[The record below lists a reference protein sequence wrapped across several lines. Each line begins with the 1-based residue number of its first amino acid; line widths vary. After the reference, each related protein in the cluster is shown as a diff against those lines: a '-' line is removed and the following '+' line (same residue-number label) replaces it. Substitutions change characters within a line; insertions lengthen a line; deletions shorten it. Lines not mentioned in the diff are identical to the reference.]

1 MGNDAPLN
9 GWSDV
14 DRLLFPVKLGP
25 EMRDVNQEF
34 ATTALGET
42 PRTAGRNWLAAG
54 ARAGALLGCLAVWV
68 SGCGYGPVYGASG
81 GPRYEVVTGRVATSS
96 FEAVQDAAAGVRSEL
111 GPAGALGS
119 GYPRVVVEVL
129 RVDER
134 SIGVRSAGNSVPLAR
149 GSEIAVVGRAYVLER
164 VDAKPS
170 RDTGDFSRS
179 AQFAAGT
186 TPSAD
191 AASRSRA
198 VRDAARSLG
207 KALGRAL
214 LGLPEP
220 LEG

>member
-1 MGNDAPLN
+1 M
-9 GWSDV
+9 
-14 DRLLFPVKLGP
+14 KLGP

-34 ATTALGET
+34 ANPALGET
-42 PRTAGRNWLAAG
+42 HRQAFRRRLGVG
-54 ARAGALLGCLAVWV
+54 ARAGLLLWCL
-68 SGCGYGPVYGASG
+68 SGCGYQPIYGGSNG
-81 GPRYEVVTGRVATSS
+81 QRYEVVTGRVGTSS
-96 FEAVQDAAAGVRSEL
+96 FEAAPQVADGVRSEL

-119 GYPRVVVEVL
+119 GFPRVVVEVL

-134 SIGVRSAGNSVPLAR
+134 SIGVRSTSNTGPLAR
-149 GSEIAVVGRAYVLER
+149 GSELTVVGRAYVLER
-164 VDAKPS
+164 AEAAPS
-170 RDTGDFSRS
+170 RDTGDISRS
-179 AQFAAGT
+179 TQFAAGT

>member
-1 MGNDAPLN
+1 
-9 GWSDV
+9 
-14 DRLLFPVKLGP
+14 VKLGP

-34 ATTALGET
+34 ETPALGET
-42 PRTAGRNWLAAG
+42 RRTSGRNWLR
-54 ARAGALLGCLAVWV
+54 ARAWAGALLWCL

-96 FEAVQDAAAGVRSEL
+96 FEAVQDAAAGLRSEL

-134 SIGVRSAGNSVPLAR
+134 SIGVRSTGNTEPLAR

-164 VDAKPS
+164 ADAAPS
-170 RDTGDFSRS
+170 RDTGDMSRA

-186 TPSAD
+186 TPAAD

-220 LEG
+220 AEG

>member
-1 MGNDAPLN
+1 L
-9 GWSDV
+9 V
-14 DRLLFPVKLGP
+14 
-25 EMRDVNQEF
+25 
-34 ATTALGET
+34 
-42 PRTAGRNWLAAG
+42 
-54 ARAGALLGCLAVWV
+54 CL
-68 SGCGYGPVYGASG
+68 SGCGYGPVYGGSG
-81 GPRYEVVTGRVATSS
+81 GARYEVVTGRVGTAS

-119 GYPRVVVEVL
+119 GFPQVVVEVL

-134 SIGVRSAGNSVPLAR
+134 SIGVRSMTNAQPLAR
-149 GSEIAVVGRAYVLER
+149 GSELTVVGRAYVLER

-170 RDTGDFSRS
+170 RDTGDLSRS

-191 AASRSRA
+191 AASRNRA

-220 LEG
+220 LDG

>member
-1 MGNDAPLN
+1 M
-9 GWSDV
+9 
-14 DRLLFPVKLGP
+14 KLGP

-34 ATTALGET
+34 ATPALGET
-42 PRTAGRNWLAAG
+42 PRPSGRNWLAAG
-54 ARAGALLGCLAVWV
+54 AWAGALFWCL

-81 GPRYEVVTGRVATSS
+81 GPRYDVVTGRVATSS
-96 FEAVQDAAAGVRSEL
+96 FEAVQEAAAGVRSEL

-119 GYPRVVVEVL
+119 GFPRVVVEVL

-134 SIGVRSAGNSVPLAR
+134 SIGVRSMGNTPLAR
-149 GSEIAVVGRAYVLER
+149 GSELTVVGRAYVLER
-164 VDAKPS
+164 ADAAPS
-170 RDTGDFSRS
+170 RDTGDLSRS
-179 AQFAAGT
+179 TQFAAGT

-198 VRDAARSLG
+198 VRDAARSVG

-220 LEG
+220 VDG

>member
-1 MGNDAPLN
+1 MLGKPAPLN

-34 ATTALGET
+34 PMRRLGATLRPAVRKWLPVGAW
-42 PRTAGRNWLAAG
+42 AGLI
-54 ARAGALLGCLAVWV
+54 LGCTL
-68 SGCGYGPVYGASG
+68 GCGYRPVYGGTG

-96 FEAVQDAAAGVRSEL
+96 FEAAEQAAAGVRSEL
-111 GPAGALGS
+111 QPAGALGS
-119 GYPRVVVEVL
+119 GFPRVVVEVL

-134 SIGVRSAGNSVPLAR
+134 SIGVSSMGNTPLAR
-149 GSEIAVVGRAYVLER
+149 GTEIVVVGRAHVLER
-164 VDAKPS
+164 SDAAPS
-170 RDTGDFSRS
+170 HDTGDLSRA
-179 AQFAAGT
+179 AQYAAGSS
-186 TPSAD
+186 PAADSA
-191 AASRSRA
+191 ARSRA

-220 LEG
+220 AEG